1 MSKSAVNSI
10 DKTEKRRYDV
20 KYMQCRPLTGDW
32 IIAAPALDRVS
43 GVSLIDETT
52 LNPCRALLIDV
63 HDICCHAARQRG
75 EVSTPASVEAS
86 LGGNTINTTR
96 VNISSTSLL
105 VATNPR
111 DIVIIVDHVATPF
124 IGQ

>member
-1 MSKSAVNSI
+1 
-10 DKTEKRRYDV
+10 
-20 KYMQCRPLTGDW
+20 MQLCPLTCDW
-32 IIAAPALDRVS
+32 IVAAPALDWVS

-52 LNPCRALLIDV
+52 LNPRRALLIDV

-75 EVSTPASVEAS
+75 EVSPPASVEAG
-86 LGGNTINTTR
+86 LGGNTNTTR
-96 VNISSTSLL
+96 VDISSTSLL

-124 IGQ
+124 VRQ